1 MKKLLALILALF
13 CISSVTAYATAP
25 VVAETTKDRI
35 TEISQDVVY
44 TVVLE
49 DELNGLFVNGE
60 YYTLFNANH
69 IETDGFNDFRFA
81 TSMSDELKERLQ
93 DVELYITTDL
103 SVVSATYDFK
113 DGTSLSAKYLKHSF
127 VREFDRLVSDDW
139 QIGEIEFEYPYDNQL
154 PIMQEKLYGKQ
165 VNLFTNEIGDTNY
178 HEFRVYATTD
188 KCELKAEKGM
198 LITSEDKY
206 YYIDYAKA
214 ELGNIKYFNI
224 ADYAEILAFEITD
237 ENLCNKIEE
246 CVDDFY
252 DDDYGFLDD
261 DNFTESVSNVLLT
274 IVFLIL
280 PLAAFVLFLILAI
293 RSKGYYKK
301 LFRIIYISAVL
312 VVIMFVVL
320 AIIL

>member
-60 YYTLFNANH
+60 YYTLFNANN
-69 IETDGFNDFRFA
+69 IETDGFNDFQFA

-154 PIMQEKLYGKQ
+154 FIKQEKLYGKQ

-206 YYIDYAKA
+206 YFIDYEKA
-214 ELGNIKYFNI
+214 NLGDFDYFNM
-224 ADYAEILAFEITD
+224 ADYSEILAFEITD

-312 VVIMFVVL
+312 IVIMFVVL

>member
-1 MKKLLALILALF
+1 MKKLLALILSLF
-13 CISSVTAYATAP
+13 CISSVTAFATAP
-25 VVAETTKDRI
+25 VVAETKKDQ
-35 TEISQDVVY
+35 TAGISQDIVY
-44 TVVLE
+44 EITLE

-60 YYTLFNANH
+60 YYTLFNANN
-69 IETDGFNDFRFA
+69 IETDGFDEFQYA
-81 TSMSDELKERLQ
+81 ISMSEKLKERTQ
-93 DVELYITTDL
+93 DVDLYMSMDL
-103 SVVSATYDFK
+103 AVVSATYNFK
-113 DGTSLSAKYLKHSF
+113 DGTSLSAHYLKHSL
-127 VREFDRLVSDDW
+127 VREFDRLVSDNW

-154 PIMQEKLYGKQ
+154 PVNQEKLFGRQ
-165 VNLFTNEIGDTNY
+165 INLFTKEIGDKNY

-188 KCELKAEKGM
+188 KCELRAEKGM
-198 LITSEDKY
+198 LITSNDKY

-237 ENLCNKIEE
+237 ENLCDKIEE
-246 CVDDFY
+246 CIDEYY

-261 DNFTESVSNVLLT
+261 DNFTESVSKVLLT

-280 PLAAFVLFLILAI
+280 PLAIFILFLILAI

-312 VVIMFVVL
+312 VVIMFIVL

>member
-1 MKKLLALILALF
+1 MKKIIALILALF

-25 VVAETTKDRI
+25 VVAETKKDQ
-35 TEISQDVVY
+35 TTVISQDIVY
-44 TVVLE
+44 QVTLE

-60 YYTLFNANH
+60 YYTLFNANN
-69 IETDGFNDFRFA
+69 IETDGFDEFQYA
-81 TSMSDELKERLQ
+81 ISMSDELKEKTQ
-93 DVELYITTDL
+93 DVDLYITPDL
-103 SVVSATYDFK
+103 SVVSATYNFT
-113 DGTSLSAKYLKHSF
+113 DGTSLSAKYLKHSL

-154 PIMQEKLYGKQ
+154 FIKQEKLYGKQ

-198 LITSEDKY
+198 LITSNDKY

-237 ENLCNKIEE
+237 ENLCDKIEE
-246 CVDDFY
+246 CIDEFY

-261 DNFTESVSNVLLT
+261 DNFTDSVSKALLT

-312 VVIMFVVL
+312 VVIMFIVL
-320 AIIL
+320 AILL

>member
-1 MKKLLALILALF
+1 MKKIIALILALF

-25 VVAETTKDRI
+25 VVAETKKDQ
-35 TEISQDVVY
+35 TTMISQDIVY
-44 TVVLE
+44 QVTLE

-60 YYTLFNANH
+60 YYTLFNANN
-69 IETDGFNDFRFA
+69 IETDGFDEFQYA
-81 TSMSDELKERLQ
+81 LSMSDELKERTQ
-93 DVELYITTDL
+93 DVELYITPDL
-103 SVVSATYDFK
+103 SVVSTTYNFT
-113 DGTSLSAKYLKHSF
+113 DGTSLSAKYLKHSL
-127 VREFDRLVSDDW
+127 VREFDRLVSDNW
-139 QIGEIEFEYPYDNQL
+139 EFGEIEFQYPYDNQL
-154 PIMQEKLYGKQ
+154 PVNQEKLFGRQ
-165 VNLFTNEIGDTNY
+165 INLFTKEIGDKNY
-178 HEFRVYATTD
+178 HEFRVYAISE
-188 KCELKAEKGM
+188 KSGLRAEKGM

-214 ELGNIKYFNI
+214 ELGNIEYFNI

-237 ENLCNKIEE
+237 ENLCDKIEE
-246 CVDDFY
+246 CIDEFY

-280 PLAAFVLFLILAI
+280 PLAIFVLFLILAI

-312 VVIMFVVL
+312 VVIMFIVL

>member
-13 CISSVTAYATAP
+13 CISSVTDYATAP
-25 VVAETTKDRI
+25 VVVETKKYQTAG
-35 TEISQDVVY
+35 ISQDIVY
-44 TVVLE
+44 TVALE

-60 YYTLFNANH
+60 YYTLFNANN
-69 IETDGFNDFRFA
+69 IETDGFNDFQFA

-206 YYIDYAKA
+206 YFIDYEKA
-214 ELGNIKYFNI
+214 NLGDFDYFNM
-224 ADYAEILAFEITD
+224 ADYSEILAFEITD

>member
-25 VVAETTKDRI
+25 VVAETKKDQ
-35 TEISQDVVY
+35 TTVISYDIVY
-44 TVVLE
+44 QVTLE

-60 YYTLFNANH
+60 YYTLFNANN
-69 IETDGFNDFRFA
+69 IETDGFDEFQYA
-81 TSMSDELKERLQ
+81 ISMSDELKERTQ
-93 DVELYITTDL
+93 DVELYITPDL
-103 SVVSATYDFK
+103 SVVSTTYNFT
-113 DGTSLSAKYLKHSF
+113 DGTSLSAKYLKHSL
-127 VREFDRLVSDDW
+127 VREFDRLVSDNW
-139 QIGEIEFEYPYDNQL
+139 EFGEIEFQYPYDNQL
-154 PIMQEKLYGKQ
+154 PVNQEKLFGRQ
-165 VNLFTNEIGDTNY
+165 INLFTKEIGDKNY

-188 KCELKAEKGM
+188 KCELRAEKGI

-237 ENLCNKIEE
+237 ENLCDKIEE
-246 CVDDFY
+246 CIDDFY

-280 PLAAFVLFLILAI
+280 PLAAFVLFLSLAI

-301 LFRIIYISAVL
+301 LFRVIYISAVL
-312 VVIMFVVL
+312 VVIMFIVL

>member
-25 VVAETTKDRI
+25 VVAETKIDQTAG
-35 TEISQDVVY
+35 ISQDIVY
-44 TVVLE
+44 TVALE

-60 YYTLFNANH
+60 YYTLFNANN
-69 IETDGFNDFRFA
+69 IETDGFDEFQYA
-81 TSMSDELKERLQ
+81 ISMSDELKERTQ
-93 DVELYITTDL
+93 NVDLYMSMDL
-103 SVVSATYDFK
+103 AVVSATYDFK
-113 DGTSLSAKYLKHSF
+113 DGTSLSAHYLKHSL
-127 VREFDRLVSDDW
+127 VREFDRLVSENW
-139 QIGEIEFEYPYDNQL
+139 EYGEIEFEYPYDNQL
-154 PIMQEKLYGKQ
+154 PINQEKLMGRQ
-165 VNLFTNEIGDTNY
+165 INLFTKEIGDKNY
-178 HEFRVYATTD
+178 HEFSVFATTD
-188 KCELKAEKGM
+188 KCELKAEKGR

-214 ELGNIKYFNI
+214 GLGNIEFFNI
-224 ADYAEILAFEITD
+224 ADYSEILAFEITD
-237 ENLCNKIEE
+237 ENLCDEIEE
-246 CVDDFY
+246 CIDDFY

-261 DNFTESVSNVLLT
+261 DNFTDSVSKVLLT

-280 PLAAFVLFLILAI
+280 PLGVFVLFLILAI

-312 VVIMFVVL
+312 VLIMFIAL

>member
-1 MKKLLALILALF
+1 MKKILALILALF

-25 VVAETTKDRI
+25 VVVETKIDQTAG
-35 TEISQDVVY
+35 ISQDIVY
-44 TVVLE
+44 TVDLE

-60 YYTLFNANH
+60 YYTLFNANN
-69 IETDGFNDFRFA
+69 IETDGFDEFQYA
-81 TSMSDELKERLQ
+81 ISMSDELKERTQ
-93 DVELYITTDL
+93 DVDLYMSMDL
-103 SVVSATYDFK
+103 AVVSATYNFK
-113 DGTSLSAKYLKHSF
+113 DGTSLIAHYLKHSF
-127 VREFDRLVSDDW
+127 VKEFDRLVSDNW
-139 QIGEIEFEYPYDNQL
+139 EYGEIEFEYPYDNQL
-154 PIMQEKLYGKQ
+154 PINQEKLLGRQ
-165 VNLFTNEIGDTNY
+165 INLFTKEIGDKNY

-214 ELGNIKYFNI
+214 GLGDIEFFNI

-237 ENLCNKIEE
+237 ENLCDEIEE
-246 CVDDFY
+246 CIDDFY

-261 DNFTESVSNVLLT
+261 DNFTDSVSKVLLT

-280 PLAAFVLFLILAI
+280 PLGVFVLFLILAI

-312 VVIMFVVL
+312 VLIMFIAL